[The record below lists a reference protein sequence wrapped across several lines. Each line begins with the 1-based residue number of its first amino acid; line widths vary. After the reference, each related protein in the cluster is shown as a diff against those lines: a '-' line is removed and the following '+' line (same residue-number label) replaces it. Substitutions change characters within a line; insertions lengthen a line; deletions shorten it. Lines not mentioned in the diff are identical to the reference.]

1 MVTPPG
7 PARTDELAEQ
17 IVGTY
22 FALRAAMTILAVGLP
37 VVLIGWSLLGS
48 ALPVLGSISEYYWSP
63 ARDVFVGAL
72 VGTGITLI
80 CYRGYGPL
88 ENRLL
93 NVAGTLLVVVALV
106 PTDPPGDEAFG
117 LRMAVHAAAAV
128 GFFVTFAASVWWCA
142 DDTLGSSDDP
152 ARRIRRYRTA
162 YRVVAFVVVI
172 APLTAL
178 AIVLLSGQGA
188 LAVLVVEAVAVVTF
202 GGYWA
207 LKSYELRGTELVEPL
222 R

>member
-1 MVTPPG
+1 MATPPG
-7 PARTDELAEQ
+7 SARTDELAEQ

-37 VVLIGWSLLGS
+37 VVLIGWSLADP

-93 NVAGTLLVVVALV
+93 NVAGTLLVIVALV

-142 DDTLGSSDDP
+142 DDKIGRASC
-152 ARRIRRYRTA
+152 RE
-162 YRVVAFVVVI
+162 RV
-172 APLTAL
+172 
-178 AIVLLSGQGA
+178 
-188 LAVLVVEAVAVVTF
+188 
-202 GGYWA
+202 
-207 LKSYELRGTELVEPL
+207 
-222 R
+222 